1 MGPTSV
7 PPEPVAGAFF
17 HPPIPAVAATRQ
29 SPTDAYPRHS
39 VPRAVHR
46 AAAPPRTHPGALA
59 RPLETTDAMRGSI
72 AIRLSSPKPGALR
85 PCAAASV
92 GRRDSTR
99 EFRRRDGRRV
109 SARSPTLP
117 RCERPEADCFAVCE
131 KNCRLQNPRGLI
143 VWAPINP
150 QGLIIARR
158 ATEVGARESRSR
170 FSVLR
175 VARATK

>member
-1 MGPTSV
+1 MPRSLSR
-7 PPEPVAGAFF
+7 ARFS
-17 HPPIPAVAATRQ
+17 TRPFQQ
-29 SPTDAYPRHS
+29 SPRRANRPPTRIPDTRSRGRSIALKPRRGRI
-39 VPRAVHR
+39 RAPWPDPWR
-46 AAAPPRTHPGALA
+46 PRTRCEEASRFGSVARSQALSVRA
-59 RPLETTDAMRGSI
+59 QPRVSGGGTQLENF
-72 AIRLSSPKPGALR
+72 
-85 PCAAASV
+85 V
-92 GRRDSTR
+92 G
-99 EFRRRDGRRV
+99 GVWRRV